1 MKALYLTGKAQVEL
15 RDIPIPECPD
25 DGLLIKIDSVGLCGS
40 DVRTYSVGSAKINY
54 PVILGHENAGYVE
67 AVGKH
72 ATGDWKVGDKVV
84 ANPAIPCGKCYY
96 CVNKM
101 PGLCDNI
108 QVAGTSF
115 PGGFAQY
122 MAFPGDMLTRGQVI
136 KLPQDTDLEPM
147 ILAELLASVI
157 KAQDDL
163 KVGMGETV
171 VIVGSGPI
179 GCLHAQIAKLHGASK
194 IIMAEL
200 NRNRLDLVHAF
211 GGTHF
216 IVSSEEDLVSRV
228 MEITEGRGADV
239 CIVAAPSSQPHE
251 QGVEMLRKEG
261 RLSLFGGLA
270 KDNPWTKMDGNLIH
284 YKRLRVFGAYSYS
297 AAEFAKGYELLAAGR
312 IDTGIITH
320 KLPLEKME
328 EGVRAIQSG
337 EAIKVVLKPW
347 MDAK

>member
-1 MKALYLTGKAQVEL
+1 MKALYLTGKAQVEM
-15 RDIPIPECPD
+15 REVPVPQCPD

-40 DVRTYSVGSAKINY
+40 DVRTYSVGSAKISY
-54 PVILGHENAGYVE
+54 PVVLGHENAGYVE
-67 AVGKH
+67 EVGKN
-72 ATGDWKVGDKVV
+72 APGDWKVGDKVV

-101 PGLCDNI
+101 PGLCDHI

-122 MAFPGDMLTRGQVI
+122 MAFPGDMLTRGQII
-136 KLPQDTDLEPM
+136 KLPQDADLEPM
-147 ILAELLASVI
+147 ILAELLASVV

-179 GCLHAQIAKLHGASK
+179 GCLHAQIAKLHGATT
-194 IIMAEL
+194 IIMADL
-200 NRNRLDLVHAF
+200 NRERLNKCHSF

-216 IVSSEEDLVSRV
+216 VVSSEEDLVARV

-239 CIVAAPSSQPHE
+239 CIVAAPSSKPHQ
-251 QGVEMLRKEG
+251 QGVELLRKEG

-270 KDNPWTKMDGNLIH
+270 KENPWTTMDGNLIH
-284 YKRLRVFGAYSYS
+284 YKRLRIFGAYSYS
-297 AAEFAKGYELLAAGR
+297 AADFAKGYELLRAGR
-312 IDTGIITH
+312 IDTAIITH
-320 KLPLEKME
+320 QLPLEQME
-328 EGVRAIQSG
+328 DGVRAIQQG

-347 MDAK
+347 MDGK

>member
-1 MKALYLTGKAQVEL
+1 MKALYLTGKAQVEM
-15 RDIPIPECPD
+15 RDIPVPECPD

-67 AVGKH
+67 KVGKNV
-72 ATGDWKVGDKVV
+72 TGWKVGDKVV

-122 MAFPGDMLTRGQVI
+122 MVFPGDMLSRGQII
-136 KLPQDTDLEPM
+136 KVPDDADLEPM
-147 ILAELLASVI
+147 ILAELLASVV

-179 GCLHAQIAKLHGASK
+179 GCLHAQIARLHGATK

-200 NRNRLDLVHAF
+200 NKERLDKCHEF

-216 IVSSEEDLVSRV
+216 IVSSQEDLVQRV
-228 MEITEGRGADV
+228 MEITDGRGADV
-239 CIVAAPSSQPHE
+239 CIVACPSAKPHQ
-251 QGVEMLRKEG
+251 QGVELLRKEG
-261 RLSLFGGLA
+261 RLCLFGGLP
-270 KDNPWTKMDGNLIH
+270 KDNPWTTMDGNLIH
-284 YKRLRVFGAYSYS
+284 YKRLRIFGAYSYS
-297 AAEFAKGYELLAAGR
+297 AADFAKGYELLAAGR
-312 IDTGIITH
+312 IDTRIITH
-320 KLPLEKME
+320 TLPLEKMP
-328 EGVRAIQSG
+328 EGVRMIQQG

-347 MDAK
+347 MEE